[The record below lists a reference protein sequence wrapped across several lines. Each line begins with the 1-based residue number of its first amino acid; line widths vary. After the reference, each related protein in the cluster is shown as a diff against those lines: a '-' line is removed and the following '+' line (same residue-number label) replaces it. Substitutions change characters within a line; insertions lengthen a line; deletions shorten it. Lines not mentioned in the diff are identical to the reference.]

1 MKIYWTNST
10 FKIRYI
16 NYARRSANLMIQRK
30 SSIECFEN
38 NINFI
43 FCNWNFIHLFS
54 STLKILKYMNLTWK
68 QLNERNTDVVVDIC
82 LYYRYSCQTS
92 QLIIFLHFSDGF

>member
-1 MKIYWTNST
+1 MWHLKECNLKSNLDDVNFSGSKVKQFEYEKNHCIKVVKIYWINST
-10 FKIRYI
+10 FKEWVKIRYI

-43 FCNWNFIHLFS
+43 FCNWNFIELF
-54 STLKILKYMNLTWK
+54 LA
-68 QLNERNTDVVVDIC
+68 
-82 LYYRYSCQTS
+82 
-92 QLIIFLHFSDGF
+92 H